1 MGRAKRKPSVKEAA
15 DQLFDLIESVEASLP
30 AEERAKRWERF
41 MTATDAVAER
51 YEKRQARRQKPV
63 SRAASRGR

>member
-1 MGRAKRKPSVKEAA
+1 MGRAKRKPGVKEAA

-41 MTATDAVAER
+41 MAATDAADER
-51 YEKRQARRQKPV
+51 QREL
-63 SRAASRGR
+63 